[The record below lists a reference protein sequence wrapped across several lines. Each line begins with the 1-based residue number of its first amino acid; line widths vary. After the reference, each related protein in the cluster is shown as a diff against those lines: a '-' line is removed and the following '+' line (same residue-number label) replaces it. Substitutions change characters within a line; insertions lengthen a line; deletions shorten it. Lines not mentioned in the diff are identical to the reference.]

1 MSAGVADGAT
11 GPPPPRSHQLA
22 VAVGLEVGRVVL
34 DERGH
39 RRAQRVDHGGR
50 RGRIPERDEA
60 GQALRVDRV
69 VGRGGADL
77 GEPRGLGGAGE
88 LADVLAVVE
97 AEHHAPV
104 APEHPAQDGGDLA
117 GHALPGLRVRRGHG
131 RGAERPPRPRGV
143 AKALLGPRHQVDRRE
158 VRVLERRAPRAEPVL
173 LEDDRPRLR
182 PRPDGRPDL
191 PRQPEAGT
199 PVGHPH
205 GLLAEQVLD
214 HLAAA
219 LGVGQADDRVR
230 VGVNHR
236 LRVEEAVEERLD
248 RRPGRARLLEAAR
261 EVVDHLLVAHVVA
274 LEEREHL
281 GEAHAG
287 KVPARHALEVRP
299 AALDPQDPDR
309 PAEEVG
315 LGELDRRVSPAPDRE
330 RRLGADPARDLHEL
344 VDEIEPA
351 HGLVLVAALHG
362 SWGGG
367 PYPSLAPG
375 RAQPG
380 RRAAGVAAG
389 APEGILIR
397 RGASSGPPAEP

>member
-1 MSAGVADGAT
+1 M
-11 GPPPPRSHQLA
+11 
-22 VAVGLEVGRVVL
+22 
-34 DERGH
+34 
-39 RRAQRVDHGGR
+39 
-50 RGRIPERDEA
+50 
-60 GQALRVDRV
+60 

-191 PRQPEAGT
+191 PRQPEAGA

-219 LGVGQADDRVR
+219 LRVGQADDRVR
-230 VGVNHR
+230 VRVNHR
-236 LRVEEAVEERLD
+236 LRVEEAVEEGLD

-287 KVPARHALEVRP
+287 EVPARHALEVRP

-362 SWGGG
+362 
-367 PYPSLAPG
+367 
-375 RAQPG
+375 
-380 RRAAGVAAG
+380 RRPV
-389 APEGILIR
+389 
-397 RGASSGPPAEP
+397 S